1 MKLKTLIQA
10 GCGLLAFI
18 SIFFPWYVASIFGFS
33 ASTNAFGE
41 VAIGIFALLAT
52 LAALAWFGLKLLISL
67 DVLKIK
73 LPLAKNEKIVD
84 TCVGGFVCLMGII
97 AFIYCLANGSGFMH
111 PGFGTYL
118 YIILGAAIIVLTW
131 VKLEQTVGKAPKKA
145 AKAEKKEA
153 EKEEK

>member
-18 SIFFPWYVASIFGFS
+18 CLFFPWYVASLFGFS
-33 ASTNAFGE
+33 ASQNAFFD
-41 VAIGIFALLAT
+41 VALGVLSLLAS
-52 LAALAWFGLKLLISL
+52 LVALCWFGLKILIAL

-73 LPLAKNEKIVD
+73 LPLQKSEKIVD
-84 TCVGGFVCLMGII
+84 TCVSGFMVFLGLIS
-97 AFIYCLANGSGFMH
+97 FINCLASGSGFMH